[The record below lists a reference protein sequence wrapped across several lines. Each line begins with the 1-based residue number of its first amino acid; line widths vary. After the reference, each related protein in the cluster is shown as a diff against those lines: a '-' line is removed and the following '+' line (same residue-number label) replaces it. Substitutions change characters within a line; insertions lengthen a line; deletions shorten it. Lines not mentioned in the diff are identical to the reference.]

1 MSIVGVIGLP
11 GSGKTTLLAKA
22 AYRWLNGFEFL
33 GIPARSKV
41 FTNFDC
47 PGCYKLDFDCL
58 GLYNF
63 HDANMLIDEIMLL
76 ADNRNFKSF
85 PEHLKA
91 FFALHRRSELG
102 IVWCSQ
108 RWDCDA
114 KIRALT
120 ERYYLLK
127 DSIIPGISF
136 IKPIVHN
143 MGVTRSKLDDSF
155 SVAPPISWKILFRP
169 YYYTLFDSFES
180 KLHALPDP
188 ELILWGTGDFKK
200 LTPLVLL
207 RSLWKIAI
215 GTKTKKKTHHTKIN
229 LTKKS

>member
-22 AYRWLNGFEFL
+22 AYHWLHGRSFL
-33 GIPARSKV
+33 GLPARSRV
-41 FTNFDC
+41 LTNFDC
-47 PGCYKLDFDCL
+47 PGCYKLDFDSL
-58 GLYNF
+58 GLYSFEDCNII
-63 HDANMLIDEIMLL
+63 IDEIMLL

-91 FFALHRRSELG
+91 FFALSRRSNLEIL
-102 IVWCSQ
+102 WCSQ

-127 DSIIPGISF
+127 DSIFPGISF

-143 MGVTRSKLDDSF
+143 MGVSRSKLDDSF
-155 SVAPPISWKILFRP
+155 AIAPPIAWKVLFRP
-169 YYYTLFDSFES
+169 YYYTIFDSYES
-180 KLHALPDP
+180 KLHQLPAP
-188 ELILWGTGDFKK
+188 SYELWGAGDLPK
-200 LTPLVLL
+200 LSPLVLL
-207 RSLWKIAI
+207 RWLHQEAMSSRKSAAKIV
-215 GTKTKKKTHHTKIN
+215 
-229 LTKKS
+229 